1 MNELF
6 VFLATVRDAGGI
18 YLLLVLAV
26 AAGFLLFDRR
36 QAKTKA
42 QEAAPSHERMAA

>member
-18 YLLLVLAV
+18 YLLLVLAL
-26 AAGFLLFDRR
+26 ATGFLLFDLRR
-36 QAKTKA
+36 VKTKA
-42 QEAAPSHERMAA
+42 KEAAPSRDRMAA